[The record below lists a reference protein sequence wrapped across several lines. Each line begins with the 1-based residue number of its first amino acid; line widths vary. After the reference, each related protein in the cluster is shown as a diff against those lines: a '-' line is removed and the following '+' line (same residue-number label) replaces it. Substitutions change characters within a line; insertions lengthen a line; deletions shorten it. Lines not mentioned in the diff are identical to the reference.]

1 MKLLHTSDW
10 HIGRSLF
17 EFSLLDDQR
26 AFFEQLCQII
36 EEQKIDA
43 LLISGDLYDRSM
55 PSAQA
60 VSLLD
65 EMFTTLIRRDHL
77 PILAISGNHDS
88 PRRVSYGSYL
98 FEQSGLYLAGQLKP
112 QLQKVTLFDSFG
124 KINFFLLPY
133 FVPAQVRLMYEDSSI
148 HTSTQAL
155 EAIIEHNRD
164 IICPDERNVL
174 LAHGFFMNQ
183 HHESE
188 ENTPLLPQT
197 CGSETSVGTSDL
209 TDLSC
214 CEELFDYVAL
224 GHLHSAQ
231 RAGSDTMR
239 YSGSPLK
246 YSVDEAKNSK
256 SVTVVEI
263 SEKGKISFSLIPL
276 IPHRDLRL
284 ICGTMEELCK
294 QENKSEDYV
303 FAQIISD
310 GPVLNAMSR
319 LREVYPHTLGL
330 SFCQSVQQNTPEFSL
345 DLAALEP
352 MELFSRFYRQ
362 ITGQQLDKEKQD
374 IVLQALKKAGKDREE
389 EE

>member
-65 EMFTTLIRRDHL
+65 EMFTTLIRRYHL

-112 QLQKVTLFDSFG
+112 QLQKITLCDSLG

-174 LAHGFFMNQ
+174 LAHGFFMHQ

-188 ENTPLLPQT
+188 KKYP
-197 CGSETSVGTSDL
+197 
-209 TDLSC
+209 
-214 CEELFDYVAL
+214 Y
-224 GHLHSAQ
+224 SA
-231 RAGSDTMR
+231 A
-239 YSGSPLK
+239 
-246 YSVDEAKNSK
+246 
-256 SVTVVEI
+256 
-263 SEKGKISFSLIPL
+263 
-276 IPHRDLRL
+276 DLR
-284 ICGTMEELCK
+284 IRNFGRY
-294 QENKSEDYV
+294 QR
-303 FAQIISD
+303 SD
-310 GPVLNAMSR
+310 RSFL
-319 LREVYPHTLGL
+319 LRRAV
-330 SFCQSVQQNTPEFSL
+330 
-345 DLAALEP
+345 
-352 MELFSRFYRQ
+352 
-362 ITGQQLDKEKQD
+362 
-374 IVLQALKKAGKDREE
+374 
-389 EE
+389 